1 MYNMKTLQRIVSLSF
16 CLIIFLNASAQPLV
30 DSRNKKVYDA
40 NAQARPVGNFS
51 SIDVGGSI
59 KLYISTGNEDAV
71 AVSTK
76 DASVLADV
84 VTEVKNG
91 ELHIGMRS
99 GHRSHSSGD
108 VKAYVSVKTLNRLT
122 ASGASEVIVNDALQ
136 ANDLSITISGASDF
150 KGEVRS
156 QNLRLNASGSS
167 DYTISGKT
175 VNLKIDLSGASDVKG
190 FDLSADNCD
199 IDGSGASDVKI
210 TVNKE
215 IKANL
220 SGACDVAYRGNAAT
234 RDIRTS
240 GSSSVKKA
248 GSKD

>member
-1 MYNMKTLQRIVSLSF
+1 MKILQRM
-16 CLIIFLNASAQPLV
+16 IIPVFFSVFLMNVNAQNLV
-30 DSRNKKVYDA
+30 NSSSPKIYEA
-40 NAQARPVGNFS
+40 NAQSRSVGSFTS
-51 SIDVGGSI
+51 VLVGGSI
-59 KLYISTGNEDAV
+59 KLYISNGNEDAV
-71 AVSTK
+71 AVSAK
-76 DASVLADV
+76 DAGILADV

-99 GHRSHSSGD
+99 GHRSHSSEE
-108 VKAYVSVKTLNRLT
+108 VKAYVSVKNLNKLT
-122 ASGASEVIVNDALQ
+122 ASGASDIIVNDILQ
-136 ANDLSITISGASDF
+136 AEDLSISISGASDF

-167 DYTISGKT
+167 DYTIAGKT

-190 FDLSADNCD
+190 FELVADNCD
-199 IDGSGASDVKI
+199 IEGSGASDVRI

-220 SGACDVAYRGNAAT
+220 SGACDVAYRGDAAV
-234 RDIRTS
+234 RDVRTS

-248 GSKD
+248 GSKN

>member
-1 MYNMKTLQRIVSLSF
+1 MKTLQRILLLSLCS
-16 CLIIFLNASAQPLV
+16 IILLNANAQ
-30 DSRNKKVYDA
+30 KVYDA
-40 NAQARPVGNFS
+40 NAQARPVGNFTS
-51 SIDVGGSI
+51 VHVAGSI
-59 KLYISTGNEDAV
+59 NLYISTGNEDAV
-71 AVSTK
+71 AVSAK

-84 VTEVKNG
+84 MTEVKNG

-99 GHRSHSSGD
+99 GHRSHSSED
-108 VKAYVSVKTLNRLT
+108 VKAYVSVKTLNKLT
-122 ASGASEVIVNDALQ
+122 ASGASDILVNDVLQ
-136 ANDLSITISGASDF
+136 ANDLFISISGASDF

-190 FDLSADNCD
+190 FDLVADNCD
-199 IDGSGASDVKI
+199 IDGSGASDVRI

-215 IKANL
+215 IKASL
-220 SGACDVAYRGNAAT
+220 SGACDVAYRGDAAV
-234 RDIRTS
+234 REVRAS